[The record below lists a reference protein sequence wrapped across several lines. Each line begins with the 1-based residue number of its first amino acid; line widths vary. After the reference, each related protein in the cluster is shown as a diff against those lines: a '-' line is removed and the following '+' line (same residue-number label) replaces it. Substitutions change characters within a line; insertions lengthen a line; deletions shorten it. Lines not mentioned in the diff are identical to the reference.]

1 MAGDD
6 RGGPYLS
13 IPEEHLLPGDRGHQT
28 PAVEMGAIEPRGL
41 AAVVEELCSADG
53 AAQIHRRTC
62 DKPLPSRADIIDQV
76 EALRSVLF
84 PGLYGNSDL
93 TCDNLEFH
101 VGATLDRVRAA
112 LQEQIQRCLCFLC
125 EDDHQC
131 DVCHV
136 DARNMTMRFLDTL
149 PAIQEALRQDVQAA
163 YEGDPAARN
172 LDEAALCY
180 PGILAMTNY
189 RIAHELHRLG
199 VPLMP
204 RIITEHAH
212 TLTGIDIHP
221 GARIGRR
228 FFMDH
233 GTGIVIG
240 ETTIIGDDV
249 RVYQG
254 VTLGAKSFF
263 VDDQGKL
270 VKGIAR
276 HPIVED
282 RVVIY
287 SGATILGR
295 VTIGEE
301 SVIGGN
307 VWLTRSVP
315 PRSKVTQALAREETF
330 AQGSGI

>member
-1 MAGDD
+1 MAAQTHGK
-6 RGGPYLS
+6 RGPYLD
-13 IPEEHLLPGDRGHQT
+13 LPKPPSSGKQ
-28 PAVEMGAIEPRGL
+28 EGL
-41 AAVVEELCSADG
+41 AAVVDALCSSDG
-53 AAQIHRRTC
+53 AAEVHRRTC
-62 DKPLPSRADIIDQV
+62 DKPRPSRADIIEQV
-76 EALRSVLF
+76 EALRSVIF
-84 PGLYGNSDL
+84 PGLFGNTDL
-93 TCDNLEFH
+93 TCDNLAFH

-112 LQEQIQRCLCFLC
+112 IHEQIQRCLCFVC
-125 EDDHQC
+125 EDAHQC
-131 DVCHV
+131 DLCHMK
-136 DARNMTMRFLDTL
+136 ARDMTMEFL
-149 PAIQEALRQDVQAA
+149 EALPHVQRSLREDVQAA
-163 YEGDPAARN
+163 YEGDPAARS

-189 RIAHELHRLG
+189 RIAHELYRLA

-212 TLTGIDIHP
+212 PLTGIDIHP

-240 ETTIIGDDV
+240 ETTVIGNDV
-249 RVYQG
+249 RIYQG

-263 VDDQGKL
+263 VDERGQL
-270 VKGIAR
+270 VKGIPR

-295 VTIGEE
+295 VTIGEG

-315 PRSKVTQALAREETF
+315 PHSKVTQALAREETF
-330 AQGSGI
+330 AQGAGI